1 MKKQYKSLHADDL
14 TVTFDVKPYISED
27 FSETEWGIIGQ
38 PRAQMALEMGIAIR
52 AKGYNLFVS
61 GDSGTGRTTAIMEM
75 LKRHSEKSTPL
86 KDIAYVYNF
95 SKPENPR
102 VLYFPEGE
110 GKQFKTALHEL
121 VERLKALI
129 RQALEGDAY
138 KKKRDKLIAET
149 EQKENHAL
157 AEFEREL
164 AKDSFTA
171 IQVQDEEENTTTE
184 ILPIV
189 NDEPVEFEQLQLMV
203 AQGKVS
209 EEFWNTTREKYFVWA
224 DKMNRIFAT
233 LRMAREGLE
242 NELDA
247 LRIDSVRGLINEELS
262 RFRKQWEHAEISG
275 WIDALE
281 KDVLQNLFLFA
292 LGDDKSEEEETAEA
306 HTLLR
311 YGVNIIV
318 DNSESERLPVIRE
331 SNPTRSNLFGA
342 IESRFDVTGETHTN
356 FLMIKAGS
364 ILRANGGYLIL
375 RLTDLLLEDNVW
387 QELKRVLQT
396 ESVEIQPQT
405 GPFGTPTVML
415 KPEPVSIQV
424 KVIIIGP
431 SNAYEAMTLQ
441 DDGFRKL
448 FKISAEFDS
457 VMERNDRTTREFIA
471 FIRSWIRKENLRQ
484 ADEDSI
490 LAICRHSARI
500 AERKDLLSAR
510 FSLIADLLRE
520 SDYWAGKAGKE
531 IIDRES
537 VHKAL
542 DAQKFMFNLP
552 EEQQNDQYK
561 QGYIAIS
568 TEGSAIGCINGLAV
582 LERGFYSF
590 GSPLRITAIAAAGK
604 EGILNIDREVG
615 LSGEI
620 HAKGVLI
627 LEGFLR
633 HRFSRHL
640 PLSVRASVC
649 IEQSYSEI
657 EGDSASSGELYALL
671 SAIGKIPLR
680 QDLAVTGSVNQFGE
694 IQPVGGVAEKI
705 ESFYE
710 ICKIKGITGTQ
721 GVILPVQNTRNL
733 ILSPEVIEAVR
744 QEQFHIYPISSI
756 DEGMEILT
764 GMDAGKVSHD
774 GKYPAHTFNHL
785 VQKEILAFSRIKD

>member
-1 MKKQYKSLHADDL
+1 MKKTHTGLHADEL
-14 TVTFDVKPYISED
+14 TVTFDVKPYISEEY
-27 FSETEWGIIGQ
+27 SETEWGIIGQ

-75 LKRHSEKSTPL
+75 LKRHSAKSEPL
-86 KDIAYVYNF
+86 KDIAYVFNF
-95 SKPENPR
+95 TKPECPR
-102 VLYFPEGE
+102 VLYFPEGR
-110 GKQFKTALHEL
+110 GQKFKSEIHDL
-121 VERLKALI
+121 VERLKAII

-138 KKKRDKLIAET
+138 KKKRDGLIAET
-149 EQKENHAL
+149 EQKENHTL

-171 IQVQDEEENTTTE
+171 IQVEDEEETTTTE

-189 NDEPVEFEQLQLMV
+189 DGEPVEFEQLQVMV
-203 AQGKVS
+203 AQGKVT
-209 EEFWNTTREKYFVWA
+209 EEFWNLTREKYFAWA
-224 DKMNRIFAT
+224 DKMNRIFAS

-242 NELDA
+242 NSLEEL
-247 LRIDSVRGLINEELS
+247 RVESVRGLITEEIG
-262 RFRKQWEHAEISG
+262 RFKERWELPGVME
-275 WIDALE
+275 WIDAVE

-292 LGDDKSEEEETAEA
+292 LSDEKTEDEDGEA

-318 DNSESERLPVIRE
+318 DNTETEKLPVIRE
-331 SNPTRSNLFGA
+331 GNPTRANLFGA
-342 IESRFDVTGETHTN
+342 IESRFDVTGESHTN

-375 RLTDLLLEDNVW
+375 RLTDLLMEDNIW
-387 QELKRVLQT
+387 QELKRVLQS
-396 ESVEIQPQT
+396 ESVEIQPQP
-405 GPFGTPTVML
+405 GPFGAPAVIL
-415 KPEPVSIQV
+415 KPEAVSIQV

-441 DDGFRKL
+441 DDGFQKL
-448 FKISAEFDS
+448 FKISAEFDH
-457 VMERNDRTTREFIA
+457 VMERNERTTREFIA
-471 FIRSWIRKENLRQ
+471 FIRSYVRKENLKE
-484 ADEDSI
+484 ADEAS
-490 LAICRHSARI
+490 LLEICRHSARI

-520 SDYWAGKAGKE
+520 ADYWAGKAGKG

-537 VHKAL
+537 VQKAL
-542 DAQKFMFNLP
+542 DAKKFMFNLP
-552 EEQQNDQYK
+552 EEQQNDQYER
-561 QGYIAIS
+561 GYITIT
-568 TEGSAIGCINGLAV
+568 TEGTAIGCVNGLAV

-590 GSPLRITAIAAAGK
+590 GSPLRITAIAASGK

-633 HRFSRHL
+633 HRFSRQM
-640 PLSVRASVC
+640 PLSIRASVC

-657 EGDSASSGELYALL
+657 EGDSASSAELYALL
-671 SAIGKIPLR
+671 SAIGKLPLR
-680 QDLAVTGSVNQFGE
+680 QDLAATGSVNQFGE
-694 IQPVGGVAEKI
+694 IQPVGGVTEKI
-705 ESFYE
+705 ESFYG
-710 ICKIKGITGTQ
+710 ICKMKGLTGTQ
-721 GVILPVQNTRNL
+721 GVILPHQNSQNL

-744 QEQFHIYPISSI
+744 EGRFHIYPIASI

-764 GMDAGKVSHD
+764 GLEAGTAGND
-774 GKYPAHTFNHL
+774 GKYPAHTVNHL
-785 VQKEILAFSRIKD
+785 VQKEVLAFSKVKD